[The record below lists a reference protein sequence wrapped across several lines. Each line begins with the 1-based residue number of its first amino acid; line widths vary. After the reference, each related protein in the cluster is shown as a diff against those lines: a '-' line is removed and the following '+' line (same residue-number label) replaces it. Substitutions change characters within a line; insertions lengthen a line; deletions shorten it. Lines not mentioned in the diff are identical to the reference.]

1 MEEEPKIKIKM
12 IKPKIKGKSKLI
24 QEENP
29 VEFTL
34 KQEYIEKCEN
44 GDEKKCNEFMLKKEL
59 LERQELGNT
68 PTENDFLYPD
78 LNDPNFIIKI
88 AEKKEFNDTKYD
100 GEVYDIK
107 KHAEVLANAD
117 FQLAPHQSFVRNFLS
132 FQTPYNSLLLYH
144 GLGSGK
150 SLTAIG
156 VSEEMRSY
164 LKQIGMAKRIIVVAS
179 PNVQDNFRVQLFDE
193 RKLKLVNGLW
203 NIKGAVGTNFL
214 KEINPMNMK
223 GLSKEKVISQIQS
236 IIKHSYLF
244 LGYQEF
250 ANYIE
255 KTCLGGEYISRKKG
269 ESRKQIVKCIG
280 SKRQQFALKQEFN
293 NRLIVIDEIHNI
305 RMSDDSENK
314 IVAEQL
320 MNVVKYADNLRLLFL
335 SATPMYNSYTEIIWL
350 LNIMNINDRRPTID
364 VSDVFDKNGEFKK
377 NPAGKELLI
386 RKATGYVSFVRG
398 NNPYTFPYRVYPSIF
413 SPKNTFPSVK
423 YPKYQMNGKVI
434 KPDDKI
440 EILSLYLTQIGEYQ
454 SLGYKFIIDNLR
466 NKNITTMTTKT
477 GVVRQMPS
485 FENIES
491 FGYTLLQMPIEALNI
506 VYPIEGLEEVVE
518 MIRPVSNYSESDLE
532 SGVMREN
539 SRNEVENLGAQVVMV
554 NEPSAEPSVATYDF
568 EPKGVG
574 EKEKETEVYINS
586 NDLTGNNGLKRIM
599 SFVDSKN
606 PPEKGSYEY
615 KDTPFG
621 HIFSQKELGKY
632 SSKMKNICQ
641 HIISSTGIVLIYS
654 QYIDGGIVPM
664 ALALEELGLIRYGKD
679 AKNLFSNA
687 PSEPLDF
694 RTMKPREDKKDK
706 GFKPV
711 RYAMITG
718 DTRISPNND
727 FEVKGLTD
735 ESNMDGSK
743 IKVVLISR
751 AGSEGIDL
759 KCIRQVHILDPWY
772 NMNRIEQIIGRAVRN
787 SSHKALPFEER
798 NVEIFLYGTILEDN
812 EEESADLYVY
822 RIAETKAVQIGKVS
836 RVLKE
841 TSVDCILNHDQSNF
855 TKENIHATLGK
866 TYKQILS
873 DGQVIPDFMVGDEP
887 YSAELDYMKDGNYKC
902 HPDKEITDEDLKE
915 NTYNEAF
922 ITMNSD
928 KLLKKIRDL
937 MRERYFYKK
946 KELIQLLNRPKPFP
960 IAQIYS
966 ALTQLIE
973 DTNETILDK
982 YGRVGYLVNIGEYYL
997 FQPAELTDKHISIF
1011 DRSVPIDFKHGSIQ
1025 LALPENE
1032 KVKEREKEKKREIK
1046 ELEKQMVEQEKEGEK
1061 EKEGEGEEQVQ
1072 VQVQVQ
1078 VEEELQQPIEEKQQ
1092 KAQSILRM
1100 MRENYDTAVEYSEIK
1115 EKIPRGDD
1123 NWYKHCGKTMQKI
1136 HQDYGVPKEELKE
1149 FLLQHLVDMLIYD
1162 EKLELLETKSALN
1175 YDFTQKVMDIFQK
1188 KIMKTKRFE
1197 YIILFENNS
1206 KRQIMVLNAKTGV
1219 WSPAEPEDELEVE
1232 EQIIRS
1238 LPKEIPYNDII
1249 GFISYEQKNRYLV
1262 FKTKHTK
1269 LKRNVGARCDE
1280 SGKTKKLQVLNEILD
1295 EKKYTKETSS
1305 GMVQQELC
1313 SLQEFLLRYYQKIQ
1327 KNDKVWFLDFET
1339 AMLYGL

>member
-1 MEEEPKIKIKM
+1 MEEEPKIKIKT
-12 IKPKIKGKSKLI
+12 IKKPKLREKSKLI
-24 QEENP
+24 QP

-34 KQEYIEKCEN
+34 KQEYIEKCEK

-68 PTENDFLYPD
+68 PTENEFLYPD

-269 ESRKQIVKCIG
+269 ESRKQLVKCSG

-320 MNVVKYADNLRLLFL
+320 MNIVKYADNLRLLFL

-364 VSDVFDKNGEFKK
+364 VSDVFDKNGDFKK
-377 NPAGKELLI
+377 NPSGKELLI

-413 SPKNTFPSVK
+413 LPKNTFPDVK

-466 NKNITTMTTKT
+466 NKNITTVTTKT
-477 GVVRQMPS
+477 GVVRQMPT

-506 VYPIEGLEEVVE
+506 VYPIEGLEEVVKT
-518 MIRPVSNYSESDLE
+518 IRPVSNYSESEVE
-532 SGVMREN
+532 SVSMREK
-539 SRNEVENLGAQVVMV
+539 SGDEVEENLGAQVVLV
-554 NEPSAEPSVATYDF
+554 KEPSSEPNVASHDF
-568 EPKGVG
+568 EPKVVGGVG
-574 EKEKETEVYINS
+574 EKEKDTEIYINS
-586 NDLTGNNGLKRIM
+586 NELTGNNGLKRIM

-615 KDTPFG
+615 RDTPFG
-621 HIFSQKELGKY
+621 HIFSQNELGKY

-641 HIISSTGIVLIYS
+641 HILSSTGIVLIYS

-664 ALALEELGLIRYGKD
+664 ALALEELGLVRYGKD
-679 AKNLFSNA
+679 AKNLFLNA
-687 PSEPLDF
+687 PTEPLDF

-735 ESNMDGSK
+735 ETNMDGSK

-798 NVEIFLYGTILEDN
+798 NVEIFLYGTILENN

-822 RIAETKAVQIGKVS
+822 RIAETKAVQIGRVS

-855 TKENIHATLGK
+855 TKENIQAKLGK

-902 HPDKEITDEDLKE
+902 QPDKEITDEDLKE

-1011 DRSVPIDFKHGSIQ
+1011 DRSVPIDFKHGAIQ
-1025 LALPENE
+1025 LALPEKE
-1032 KVKEREKEKKREIK
+1032 KVKEREKEKKREIQD
-1046 ELEKQMVEQEKEGEK
+1046 LEKQMVATPQPLEK
-1061 EKEGEGEEQVQ
+1061 EKEQGQLVVEEPRVVEEQ
-1072 VQVQVQ
+1072 
-1078 VEEELQQPIEEKQQ
+1078 ERQQ
-1092 KAQSILRM
+1092 KTQSILRM
-1100 MRENYDTAVEYSEIK
+1100 MRENYDTAVEYSEFK

-1136 HQDYGVPKEELKE
+1136 HQDYGVPKEELQE
-1149 FLLQHLVDMLIYD
+1149 FLRQHLVDMLIYD
-1162 EKLELLETKSALN
+1162 EKVELLETLFSPTFATMN
-1175 YDFTQKVMDIFQK
+1175 DDFTQKVMDIFQK
-1188 KIMKTKRFE
+1188 KIVKTKRFE

-1206 KRQIMVLNAKTGV
+1206 KRQILVLNAKTGA

-1232 EQIIRS
+1232 EQIVRS

-1262 FKTKHTK
+1262 FKTKRTN

-1280 SGKTKKLQVLNEILD
+1280 SGKNKKLQVLNEILD

-1313 SLQEFLLRYYQKIQ
+1313 SLQEFLLRYYQKIR
-1327 KNDKVWFLDFET
+1327 KNGKVWFLDFET